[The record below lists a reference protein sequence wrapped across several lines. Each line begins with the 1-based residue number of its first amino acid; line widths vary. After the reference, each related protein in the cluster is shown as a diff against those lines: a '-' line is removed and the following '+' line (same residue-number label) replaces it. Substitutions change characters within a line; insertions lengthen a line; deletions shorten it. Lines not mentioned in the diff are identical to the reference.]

1 MRSLP
6 LLLVAGLIVIALGV
20 NARRAGSSP
29 FGRDI
34 WTVRLDASSTEH
46 WILLDTGRI
55 RISGEPAAVFLLAH
69 QKERAP
75 ARRYDV
81 MKVVSATRGT
91 SLWFYD
97 GAGSDYVDASGAS
110 EEGASDDVALFCS
123 APRFH
128 DVDGDG
134 SDDVVFVEKDF
145 VLGRQLRAVRIEP

>member
-20 NARRAGSSP
+20 SVRSAGSSP

-34 WTVRLDASSTEH
+34 WTVRLDGSSSDH
-46 WILLDTGRI
+46 WVLLDTGRI
-55 RISGEPAAVFLLAH
+55 RLDGEPTAVFLLAH
-69 QKERAP
+69 PKENAP
-75 ARRYDV
+75 ARRYDA
-81 MKVVSATRGT
+81 MKVVGALRGT
-91 SLWFYD
+91 SLWTYD
-97 GAGSDYVDASGAS
+97 GAGSDYVDASGVG
-110 EEGASDDVALFCS
+110 EEGASDDVASFCT
-123 APRFH
+123 APRFN